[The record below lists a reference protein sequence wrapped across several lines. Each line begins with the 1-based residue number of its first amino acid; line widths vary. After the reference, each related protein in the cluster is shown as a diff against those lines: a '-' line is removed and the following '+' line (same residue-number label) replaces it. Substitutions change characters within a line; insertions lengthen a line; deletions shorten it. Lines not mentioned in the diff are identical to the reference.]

1 MYKEKWSLKPKL
13 IMKKKFYPMLLIA
26 ALSLSACTDVTEPT
40 VDYGGNTFINDY
52 SALVDAVNN
61 LNKTLKERF
70 DALNT
75 LLRDGMADI
84 KLAVDANTGAITV
97 LSENTKNGLKD
108 INTSLFNGFEALT
121 AQLTT
126 LTGQVTAQ
134 GEAIVYAMNQNGD
147 ILRLQIDTT
156 GKLISAQIL
165 ASGNA
170 LVDVINNQGNTM
182 AERIAA
188 LTAAVKGGFADIKV
202 EIDKNTGAITA
213 QGESLKAGLNT
224 INTTLLNGFTAIKTT
239 IDDNG
244 NKMVTAL
251 SENAEVLRLQIDT
264 TGKLLNATLIAK
276 ADAIIKA
283 INDQT
288 ASLESRFNALTTA
301 IETGLANIKVEID
314 KNTGAIKLLDDNTQ
328 GSLGNINTSLLKID
342 ETLLNGF
349 TATKTTIDDNG
360 DKIVTAMDRNGEVL
374 RFNFVSK
381 VMPSNKARYYKA
393 LRDQAEMKEAYE
405 KQLAEKQ
412 HAYDGLSE
420 SLKACRKDNAE
431 LQSLLDDC
439 EKSKKVKSYEVFF
452 TVDKTNITT
461 QERLRLK
468 KFINTLKEQ
477 GDYKLTIIGE
487 ASSDGVSSKNYKLS
501 EGRLNNVVN
510 FLKKQGIKGF
520 DIKLEKAIGDS
531 NGCSKEECR
540 RVLITVE

>member
-1 MYKEKWSLKPKL
+1 
-13 IMKKKFYPMLLIA
+13 MKKKFYPMLLIA

-84 KLAVDANTGAITV
+84 KVAVEANTGAITI

-108 INTSLFNGFEALT
+108 INTSLFNGFEALSL
-121 AQLTT
+121 QMTT

-134 GEAIVYAMNQNGD
+134 GEAIVYAMNQNGEL
-147 ILRLQIDTT
+147 LRLQIDAT

-188 LTAAVKGGFADIKV
+188 LTAAVKGGLADIKV
-202 EIDKNTGAITA
+202 EINNNTGAITA

-224 INTTLLNGFTAIKTT
+224 INTTIFNGFTAIKTT

-244 NKMVTAL
+244 DKIVTAL
-251 SENAEVLRLQIDT
+251 NENGEILRLQIDT
-264 TGKLLNATLIAK
+264 TGNLLNATLIAN
-276 ADAIIKA
+276 AEAIIKA

-288 ASLESRFNALTTA
+288 STMKERFNALTTA
-301 IETGLANIKVEID
+301 AIETGLKDIKVEIN

-349 TATKTTIDDNG
+349 TAIKTTIDDNG

-412 HAYDGLSE
+412 RSYDGLSE

-487 ASSDGVSSKNYKLS
+487 ASSDGVSSGAK
-501 EGRLNNVVN
+501 GVN
-510 FLKKQGIKGF
+510 
-520 DIKLEKAIGDS
+520 S
-531 NGCSKEECR
+531 
-540 RVLITVE
+540 

>member
-84 KLAVDANTGAITV
+84 KVAVEANTGAITI

-108 INTSLFNGFEALT
+108 INTSLFNGFEALSL
-121 AQLTT
+121 QMTT
-126 LTGQVTAQ
+126 LTGQITAQ

-156 GKLISAQIL
+156 G
-165 ASGNA
+165 N
-170 LVDVINNQGNTM
+170 
-182 AERIAA
+182 
-188 LTAAVKGGFADIKV
+188 
-202 EIDKNTGAITA
+202 
-213 QGESLKAGLNT
+213 
-224 INTTLLNGFTAIKTT
+224 
-239 IDDNG
+239 
-244 NKMVTAL
+244 
-251 SENAEVLRLQIDT
+251 
-264 TGKLLNATLIAK
+264 LLNATLIAN
-276 ADAIIKA
+276 AEAIIKA

-288 ASLESRFNALTTA
+288 STMKERFNALTTA
-301 IETGLANIKVEID
+301 IETGLKDIKVEIN

-349 TATKTTIDDNG
+349 TAIKTTIDDNG

-412 HAYDGLSE
+412 RAYDGLSE

-487 ASSDGVSSKNYKLS
+487 ASSDGVSSGAK
-501 EGRLNNVVN
+501 GVN
-510 FLKKQGIKGF
+510 
-520 DIKLEKAIGDS
+520 S
-531 NGCSKEECR
+531 
-540 RVLITVE
+540 

>member
-84 KLAVDANTGAITV
+84 KV
-97 LSENTKNGLKD
+97 E
-108 INTSLFNGFEALT
+108 
-121 AQLTT
+121 
-126 LTGQVTAQ
+126 
-134 GEAIVYAMNQNGD
+134 
-147 ILRLQIDTT
+147 
-156 GKLISAQIL
+156 
-165 ASGNA
+165 
-170 LVDVINNQGNTM
+170 INN
-182 AERIAA
+182 
-188 LTAAVKGGFADIKV
+188 
-202 EIDKNTGAITA
+202 NTGAITA

-224 INTTLLNGFTAIKTT
+224 INTTIFNGFTAIKTT

-244 NKMVTAL
+244 DKIVTAL
-251 SENAEVLRLQIDT
+251 NENGEILRLQIDT
-264 TGKLLNATLIAK
+264 TGNLLNATLIAN
-276 ADAIIKA
+276 AEAIIKA

-288 ASLESRFNALTTA
+288 STMKERFNALTTA
-301 IETGLANIKVEID
+301 IETGLKDIKVEIN

-349 TATKTTIDDNG
+349 TAIKTTIDDNG

-412 HAYDGLSE
+412 RVYDGLSE

-510 FLKKQGIKGF
+510 FLKKQGIKDF
-520 DIKLEKAIGDS
+520 DIKLGKAIGDS

-540 RVLITVE
+540 RVLIIIE

>member
-52 SALVDAVNN
+52 STLVDAVNN

-84 KLAVDANTGAITV
+84 KVAVEANTGAITV

-108 INTSLFNGFEALT
+108 INTSLFNGFEALSL
-121 AQLTT
+121 QMTT
-126 LTGQVTAQ
+126 LTGQITAQ

-188 LTAAVKGGFADIKV
+188 LTAAVKGGLADIKV
-202 EIDKNTGAITA
+202 EINNNTGAITA

-224 INTTLLNGFTAIKTT
+224 INTTIFNGFTAIKTT
-239 IDDNG
+239 MN
-244 NKMVTAL
+244 
-251 SENAEVLRLQIDT
+251 ENAEVLRLQIDT
-264 TGKLLNATLIAK
+264 TGNLLNATLIAN
-276 ADAIIKA
+276 AEAIIKT

-288 ASLESRFNALTTA
+288 STMKERFNALTTA
-301 IETGLANIKVEID
+301 IETGLKDIKVEIN

-349 TATKTTIDDNG
+349 TAIKTTIDDNG

-412 HAYDGLSE
+412 RAYDGLSE

-510 FLKKQGIKGF
+510 FLKKQGIKDF
-520 DIKLEKAIGDS
+520 DIKLGKAIGDS

-540 RVLITVE
+540 RVLIIIE

>member
-1 MYKEKWSLKPKL
+1 
-13 IMKKKFYPMLLIA
+13 
-26 ALSLSACTDVTEPT
+26 
-40 VDYGGNTFINDY
+40 
-52 SALVDAVNN
+52 
-61 LNKTLKERF
+61 
-70 DALNT
+70 
-75 LLRDGMADI
+75 
-84 KLAVDANTGAITV
+84 
-97 LSENTKNGLKD
+97 
-108 INTSLFNGFEALT
+108 
-121 AQLTT
+121 
-126 LTGQVTAQ
+126 
-134 GEAIVYAMNQNGD
+134 
-147 ILRLQIDTT
+147 
-156 GKLISAQIL
+156 
-165 ASGNA
+165 
-170 LVDVINNQGNTM
+170 M

-188 LTAAVKGGFADIKV
+188 LTAAVKGGLADIKV
-202 EIDKNTGAITA
+202 EINNNTGAITA

-224 INTTLLNGFTAIKTT
+224 INTTIFNGFTAIKTT

-244 NKMVTAL
+244 DKIVTAL
-251 SENAEVLRLQIDT
+251 NENGEILRLQIDT
-264 TGKLLNATLIAK
+264 TGNLLNATLIAN
-276 ADAIIKA
+276 AEAIIKA

-288 ASLESRFNALTTA
+288 STMKERFNALTTA
-301 IETGLANIKVEID
+301 IETGLKDIKVEIN

-349 TATKTTIDDNG
+349 TAIKTTIDDNG

-412 HAYDGLSE
+412 RAYDGLSE

-487 ASSDGVSSKNYKLS
+487 ASSDGVSSGAK
-501 EGRLNNVVN
+501 GVN
-510 FLKKQGIKGF
+510 
-520 DIKLEKAIGDS
+520 S
-531 NGCSKEECR
+531 
-540 RVLITVE
+540 

>member
-1 MYKEKWSLKPKL
+1 
-13 IMKKKFYPMLLIA
+13 MKKKLYPMLLIA

-84 KLAVDANTGAITV
+84 KVAVEANTGAITI

-108 INTSLFNGFEALT
+108 INTSLFNGFEALSL
-121 AQLTT
+121 QMTT
-126 LTGQVTAQ
+126 LTGQITAQ

-156 GKLISAQIL
+156 G
-165 ASGNA
+165 N
-170 LVDVINNQGNTM
+170 
-182 AERIAA
+182 
-188 LTAAVKGGFADIKV
+188 
-202 EIDKNTGAITA
+202 
-213 QGESLKAGLNT
+213 
-224 INTTLLNGFTAIKTT
+224 
-239 IDDNG
+239 
-244 NKMVTAL
+244 
-251 SENAEVLRLQIDT
+251 
-264 TGKLLNATLIAK
+264 LLNATLIAN
-276 ADAIIKA
+276 AEAIIKA

-288 ASLESRFNALTTA
+288 STMKERFNALTTA
-301 IETGLANIKVEID
+301 IETGLKDIKVEIN

-349 TATKTTIDDNG
+349 TAIKTTIDDNG

-412 HAYDGLSE
+412 RAYDGLSE

-487 ASSDGVSSKNYKLS
+487 ASSDGVSSGAK
-501 EGRLNNVVN
+501 GVN
-510 FLKKQGIKGF
+510 
-520 DIKLEKAIGDS
+520 S
-531 NGCSKEECR
+531 
-540 RVLITVE
+540 

>member
-1 MYKEKWSLKPKL
+1 
-13 IMKKKFYPMLLIA
+13 MLLIA

-84 KLAVDANTGAITV
+84 KVAVEANTGAITI

-108 INTSLFNGFEALT
+108 INTSLFNGFEALSL
-121 AQLTT
+121 QMTT
-126 LTGQVTAQ
+126 LTGQITAQ

-156 GKLISAQIL
+156 GKL
-165 ASGNA
+165 
-170 LVDVINNQGNTM
+170 
-182 AERIAA
+182 
-188 LTAAVKGGFADIKV
+188 
-202 EIDKNTGAITA
+202 
-213 QGESLKAGLNT
+213 
-224 INTTLLNGFTAIKTT
+224 
-239 IDDNG
+239 
-244 NKMVTAL
+244 
-251 SENAEVLRLQIDT
+251 
-264 TGKLLNATLIAK
+264 LNATLIAN
-276 ADAIIKA
+276 AEAIIKA

-288 ASLESRFNALTTA
+288 STMEERFNALTTA
-301 IETGLANIKVEID
+301 IETGLKDIKVEINN
-314 KNTGAIKLLDDNTQ
+314 NTGAIKLLDDNTQ

-349 TATKTTIDDNG
+349 TAIKTTIDDNG

-412 HAYDGLSE
+412 RAYDGLSE

-510 FLKKQGIKGF
+510 FLKKQGIKDF
-520 DIKLEKAIGDS
+520 DIKLGKAIGDS

-540 RVLITVE
+540 RVLIIIE

>member
-1 MYKEKWSLKPKL
+1 
-13 IMKKKFYPMLLIA
+13 MLLIA

-84 KLAVDANTGAITV
+84 KVAVEANTGAITV

-134 GEAIVYAMNQNGD
+134 GEAIVYAMNQNGE

-188 LTAAVKGGFADIKV
+188 LTAAVKGGLADIKV
-202 EIDKNTGAITA
+202 EINNNTGAITA

-224 INTTLLNGFTAIKTT
+224 INTTIFNGFTAIKTT
-239 IDDNG
+239 IDENG
-244 NKMVTAL
+244 NKIVTAL
-251 SENAEVLRLQIDT
+251 NENGEILRLQIDT
-264 TGKLLNATLIAK
+264 TGNLLNATLIAN
-276 ADAIIKA
+276 AEAIIKA

-288 ASLESRFNALTTA
+288 STMKERFNALTTA
-301 IETGLANIKVEID
+301 IETGLKDIKVEIN

-349 TATKTTIDDNG
+349 TAIKTTIDDNG
-360 DKIVTAMDRNGEVL
+360 DKIVTAMDRNGVVL

-412 HAYDGLSE
+412 RAYDGLSE

-510 FLKKQGIKGF
+510 FLKKQGIKDF
-520 DIKLEKAIGDS
+520 DIKLGKAIGDS

-540 RVLITVE
+540 RVLIIIE

>member
-1 MYKEKWSLKPKL
+1 
-13 IMKKKFYPMLLIA
+13 MLLIA

-84 KLAVDANTGAITV
+84 KV
-97 LSENTKNGLKD
+97 E
-108 INTSLFNGFEALT
+108 
-121 AQLTT
+121 
-126 LTGQVTAQ
+126 
-134 GEAIVYAMNQNGD
+134 
-147 ILRLQIDTT
+147 
-156 GKLISAQIL
+156 
-165 ASGNA
+165 
-170 LVDVINNQGNTM
+170 INN
-182 AERIAA
+182 
-188 LTAAVKGGFADIKV
+188 
-202 EIDKNTGAITA
+202 NTGAITA

-224 INTTLLNGFTAIKTT
+224 INTTIFNGFTAIKTT

-244 NKMVTAL
+244 DKIVTAL
-251 SENAEVLRLQIDT
+251 NENGEILRLQIDT
-264 TGKLLNATLIAK
+264 TGNLLNATLIAN
-276 ADAIIKA
+276 AEAIIKA

-288 ASLESRFNALTTA
+288 STMKERFNALTTA
-301 IETGLANIKVEID
+301 IETGLKDIKVEIN

-349 TATKTTIDDNG
+349 TAIKTTIDDNG

-412 HAYDGLSE
+412 RVYDGLSE

-510 FLKKQGIKGF
+510 FLKKQGIKDF
-520 DIKLEKAIGDS
+520 DIKLGKAIGDS

-540 RVLITVE
+540 RVLIIIE